1 MKWHKIIRKV
11 RSLSKRSNTVRKI
24 IDFVPIL
31 GAVDRTGFVYSRVK
45 EEEDKIIGY
54 LSKSPRPVINL
65 VCDLRC
71 TPPSFGDFAA
81 FLMAHRILNTRF
93 EVKFIIRTDELQF
106 DWDDLTQESQYQRLD
121 HFKKLATGVANAGG
135 TDLKIAKSLDEL
147 SALTTEGQTVF
158 YDYVVR
164 RKKIYLDLKHLND
177 LLYIQLGC
185 TQNVLLDQV
194 QFLKLETEPAEPYI
208 LWHIRQN
215 STWLKHYDAS
225 EKEIIDQY
233 TTIRTVIGNET
244 KIVVCGSDSGLAG
257 LELLSAQNNL
267 NFESARRYSS
277 NFLGDIT
284 LLRRAI
290 FFLQIGGG
298 GVSEYAWSSSIPLLD
313 FNYPL
318 PKLDW
323 ICKRMLGVQKNK
335 FVSWANEYQILEL
348 AHKRKGSNF
357 ENDLNH
363 FVDRLKELM

>member
-1 MKWHKIIRKV
+1 MELYAVIKKV
-11 RSLSKRSNTVRKI
+11 RGLTKKSETVRNI
-24 IDFVPIL
+24 INFVPIL
-31 GAVDRTGFVYSRVK
+31 GALDKTGFVYSRVK
-45 EEEDKIIGY
+45 EEEHKLIGY
-54 LSKSPRPVINL
+54 LSESPRPIINL

-71 TPPSFGDFAA
+71 TPPSYGDFAA
-81 FLMAHRILNTRF
+81 FLMAYRILNTRF
-93 EVKFIIRTDELQF
+93 EVKFIIRTDELRF
-106 DWDDLTQESQYQRLD
+106 DWDDLTQESQYQRLG
-121 HFKKLATGVANAGG
+121 HFKKLATGVADAGG
-135 TDLKIAKSLDEL
+135 TELKIANSLDEL

-158 YDYVVR
+158 SDYVGR
-164 RKKIYLDLKHLND
+164 RKRIYWDLKHLND

-194 QFLKLETEPAEPYI
+194 QFLKLETEPVEPYI
-208 LWHIRQN
+208 LWHIRQK

-244 KIVVCGSDSGLAG
+244 KIVVCGSDSGLAV
-257 LELLSAQNNL
+257 LKQLTTKYNL
-267 NFESARRYSS
+267 NFEIARDYSKD
-277 NFLGDIT
+277 FLGDIT

-318 PKLDW
+318 PNADW
-323 ICKRMLGVQKNK
+323 ICKRILGVSKTK
-335 FVSWANEYQILEL
+335 FVSWANEHQILEL

-363 FVDRLKELM
+363 FVDRLKELI